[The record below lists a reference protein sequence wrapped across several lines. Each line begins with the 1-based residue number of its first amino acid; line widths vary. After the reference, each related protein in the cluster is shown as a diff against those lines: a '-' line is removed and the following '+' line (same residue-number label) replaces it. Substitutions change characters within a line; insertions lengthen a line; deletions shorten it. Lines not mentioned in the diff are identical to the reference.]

1 MIERCELAREI
12 LNSCSI
18 ITSYIKDNLDLFI
31 GENINETLSNITD
44 FSEGFFVSIF
54 LENKSLD
61 SEPSIMNIEPI
72 FETSFIKN
80 SFTNSEMFKKITML
94 DENNVC

>member
-1 MIERCELAREI
+1 MIERCKLAREI

-44 FSEGFFVSIF
+44 FSEGCFVSIF